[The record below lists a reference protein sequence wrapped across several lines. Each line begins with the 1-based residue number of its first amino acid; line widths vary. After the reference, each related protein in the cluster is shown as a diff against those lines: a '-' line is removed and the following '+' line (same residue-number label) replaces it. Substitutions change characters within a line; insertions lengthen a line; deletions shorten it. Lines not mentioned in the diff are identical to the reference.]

1 MIRSLG
7 KIVPETSALFI
18 CDIQSKFANHIFK
31 FNGVV
36 NQSKYMM
43 RVCNELKVPI
53 IFTEQYP
60 KGLGHTVED
69 LLKERNENNQSK
81 IFEKTLYSM
90 CTNEVLNHLKQNHK
104 DLKSIL
110 ITGIETHVCVLQS
123 TLDFLENGY
132 DVHILSDAVSS
143 NNNNDRLVAL
153 ERMRQSGAF
162 ITTTESI
169 IFQLTRDATHKS
181 FKSIVPITKQRRDDL
196 VADPSLSLSK
206 M

>member
-18 CDIQSKFANHIFK
+18 CDIQSKFTNHIFK

-43 RVCNELKVPI
+43 KVCNELKVPI

-69 LLKERNENNQSK
+69 LLKERSEHNQSK
-81 IFEKTLYSM
+81 IFDKTLYSM

-181 FKSIVPITKQRRDDL
+181 FKGIVPITKQRRDDL

-206 M
+206 F

>member
-1 MIRSLG
+1 MKSVGNLSPNTSL
-7 KIVPETSALFI
+7 LFI
-18 CDIQSKFANHIFK
+18 CDIQSKFENHIFK
-31 FNGVV
+31 FADVV
-36 NQSKYMM
+36 GQSKYMIKI
-43 RVCNELKVPI
+43 CNELKVPI

-143 NNNNDRLVAL
+143 NNNNDRLIAL

-162 ITTTESI
+162 ITTTETTT
-169 IFQLTRDATHKS
+169 FQLTRDAKHKS
-181 FKSIVPITKQRRDDL
+181 FKNIVSLSQERREYL
-196 VADPSLSLSK
+196 LANPSLSSLSK
-206 M
+206 L

>member
-1 MIRSLG
+1 MKSVGKVSPDTSL
-7 KIVPETSALFI
+7 LFI
-18 CDIQSKFANHIFK
+18 CDVQSKFENHIFK

-36 NQSKYMM
+36 NQSKYMIKI
-43 RVCNELKVPI
+43 CNELKVPI

-60 KGLGHTVED
+60 KGLGNTVED
-69 LLKERNENNQSK
+69 LLKERNENNK

-110 ITGIETHVCVLQS
+110 IAGIEAHVCVLQS

-143 NNNNDRLVAL
+143 NNNNDRLNAL
-153 ERMRQSGAF
+153 KRMKQSGAF
-162 ITTTESI
+162 ITTTETI
-169 IFQLTRDATHKS
+169 TFQLTRDAKHKS
-181 FKSIVPITKQRRDDL
+181 FKKIVPLSQERREYL
-196 VADPSLSLSK
+196 LANPSSSLSK
-206 M
+206 L

>member
-1 MIRSLG
+1 MKSVGNLSPNTSL
-7 KIVPETSALFI
+7 LFI
-18 CDIQSKFANHIFK
+18 CDIQSKFENHIFK

-36 NQSKYMM
+36 GQSKYMKKI
-43 RVCNELKVPI
+43 CNELKVPI

-69 LLKERNENNQSK
+69 LLKERNENNQTK

-90 CTNEVLNHLKQNHK
+90 CTNEVLNHLKQNYK

-110 ITGIETHVCVLQS
+110 IAGIEAHVCVLQS

-143 NNNNDRLVAL
+143 NNNNDRLIAL

-162 ITTTESI
+162 ITTTETI
-169 IFQLTRDATHKS
+169 TFQLTRDAKHKS
-181 FKSIVPITKQRRDDL
+181 FKNIVPLSQERREYL
-196 VADPSLSLSK
+196 LANPSLSSLSK
-206 M
+206 L